1 MSKDTTITTLPP
13 VHAQPVL
20 LLRFTSKASLSLID
34 SVKARLN
41 EEGIIIFE
49 EKDSKNGTNTL
60 FGLTV
65 SQDQLEREAERCAL
79 QKPCALIGMTDA
91 LEIFEGT
98 TVLRPFEVAHKNL
111 FTKSVQVDMD
121 HGSEESTV
129 IFCSAGLFTSA
140 ERIKILFSELE
151 SLPVLKPGSSTSNLA
166 RILNESIQVPTEEIA
181 TKFRDLY
188 LFDTLVLHEFVDV
201 FAPAHNWSVGRKI
214 AKAAFDFFAPFPI
227 ESIRSYYGEE
237 IAFYFAWLQFYTK
250 FLLFP

>member
-1 MSKDTTITTLPP
+1 MSKDTSITTLPP
-13 VHAQPVL
+13 IHTQPVL
-20 LLRFTSKASLSLID
+20 ILRFTSKASASLID

-41 EEGIIIFE
+41 EEGVIIFE
-49 EKDSKNGTNTL
+49 EIDSKTGNTL

-79 QKPCALIGMTDA
+79 QKPCALIGMADA
-91 LEIFEGT
+91 LMVFEGT
-98 TVLRPFEVAHKNL
+98 TVLRPFEVAQKNL
-111 FTKSVQVDMD
+111 FTKSVQADMD

-129 IFCSAGLFTSA
+129 IFCTDGLFTSA

-166 RILNESIQVPTEEIA
+166 RILNASIEIPTEDIA

-188 LFDTLVLHEFVDV
+188 LFDTLFLHHFVDV
-201 FAPAHNWSVGRKI
+201 FAPAHNWNVCRKI
-214 AKAAFDFFAPFPI
+214 AKAAFDIFAPFPI